1 MKVEQDPSLSPG
13 ASGETIAPG
22 RPAQAAEGYQQR
34 HERGRAARRA
44 VPRGSH
50 AEWAP
55 APDRPDPVDLLE
67 AQTKDRLPDLV
78 PIRYAR
84 MMASP
89 FAFMRGSAIVMAN
102 DLAST
107 PRSGI
112 QAQLCGDAHLLNFG
126 MYASPERAL
135 LFDLNDFDETLPGPW
150 EWDVKRLAAS
160 FVLAGRDNGFDT
172 AECRKAAQASV
183 ASYRQR
189 MAEFSEMGELEV
201 WYSRIGVEQAFGLL
215 FDAKAR
221 KRTSKKLSKS
231 VRKAHSRDS
240 LRALSKLT
248 RIIDGRR
255 MIIDDPPLLVRIP
268 DGDEIRL
275 QINAV
280 LESYKRTL
288 QHDRRHLLDRYRFVD
303 AARKVV
309 GVGSVGTRA
318 YVVLLEG
325 RDEDDPLFLQVKE
338 AGASVLGGHVP
349 PSAYEH
355 HGQRVVAGQRLM
367 QAASD
372 IFLGWF
378 RGPAGRDFYW
388 RQLRDMKGSAEVEHM
403 SSDEL
408 VLYAG
413 LCGWALARAHA
424 RSGDRVQIAAYLGK
438 SERFDSAIAAFAEAY
453 ADQTERNH
461 AALCAA
467 VKSGRVAA
475 DPGASARAN
484 RRKRHRAT
492 TGDGDLGGWVAF
504 ASQRNTKPRR
514 YDCGGATTFPY
525 EELPSGPAERRRGE
539 RERLR
544 LHAHRWA
551 YQHAPNRQL
560 RTTGAAGGAPVLRR
574 GDRRLRVG
582 GGFGLRGHDGA
593 LRRPPKRIQLWGSFH
608 FLSVGLAVGAAYLV
622 GAFVPSA
629 LGWPLGAFAATVT
642 YLMAVGF

>member
-1 MKVEQDPSLSPG
+1 MKVEPDPNLSPG
-13 ASGETIAPG
+13 ASGETIAPR

-67 AQTKDRLPDLV
+67 AQAKDRLPDLV

-107 PRSGI
+107 PKSGI

-160 FVLAGRDNGFDT
+160 VVVAGRANGFD
-172 AECRKAAQASV
+172 AADCCKAARASV
-183 ASYRQR
+183 ASYRRR

-201 WYSRIGVEQAFGLL
+201 WYSRVGEEEAFGLL
-215 FDAKAR
+215 SDARSR
-221 KRTSKKLSKS
+221 KKTAKKLRKT
-231 VRKAHSRDS
+231 VRKARGRDS
-240 LRALSKLT
+240 LQALSKLT
-248 RIIDGRR
+248 RVVDGRR
-255 MIIDDPPLLVRIP
+255 MINDDPPLLVRIP
-268 DGDEIRL
+268 EGDDIRV
-275 QINAV
+275 QVNAI

-288 QHDRRHLLDRYRFVD
+288 QDDRRHLLDRFRFVD
-303 AARKVV
+303 TARQVV

-325 RDEDDPLFLQVKE
+325 RDENDPLFLQVKE
-338 AGASVLGGHVP
+338 AGASVLENYVK
-349 PSAYEH
+349 SNTYEH

-378 RGPAGRDFYW
+378 RGREGRDFYW
-388 RQLRDMKGSAEVEHM
+388 RQLKDMKGSAEVERM

-408 VLYAG
+408 LLYAT

-424 RSGDRVQIAAYLGK
+424 RSGDRVQIAGYLGK
-438 SERFDSAIAAFAEAY
+438 SERFDGAIAEFAQVY
-453 ADQTERNH
+453 ADQTERDH

-467 VKSGRVAA
+467 VKSGRLPAAA
-475 DPGASARAN
+475 DA
-484 RRKRHRAT
+484 
-492 TGDGDLGGWVAF
+492 
-504 ASQRNTKPRR
+504 
-514 YDCGGATTFPY
+514 
-525 EELPSGPAERRRGE
+525 
-539 RERLR
+539 
-544 LHAHRWA
+544 
-551 YQHAPNRQL
+551 
-560 RTTGAAGGAPVLRR
+560 
-574 GDRRLRVG
+574 
-582 GGFGLRGHDGA
+582 
-593 LRRPPKRIQLWGSFH
+593 
-608 FLSVGLAVGAAYLV
+608 
-622 GAFVPSA
+622 
-629 LGWPLGAFAATVT
+629 
-642 YLMAVGF
+642 